1 LGKREGE
8 DLMFGALE
16 WASTEVA
23 TNNYWAQENLW
34 DNMRDENKL
43 TSWIILKVKVVL
55 LSRHFEFS
63 LQ

>member
-1 LGKREGE
+1 
-8 DLMFGALE
+8 MFGALE

>member
-1 LGKREGE
+1 MIVGEREGE

-16 WASTEVA
+16 WASKEVA

-55 LSRHFEFS
+55 LSRHF
-63 LQ
+63 

>member
-16 WASTEVA
+16 WASKEVA

-34 DNMRDENKL
+34 DNMHDEKKI
-43 TSWIILKVKVVL
+43 TSWIMDYV
-55 LSRHFEFS
+55 EG
-63 LQ
+63 